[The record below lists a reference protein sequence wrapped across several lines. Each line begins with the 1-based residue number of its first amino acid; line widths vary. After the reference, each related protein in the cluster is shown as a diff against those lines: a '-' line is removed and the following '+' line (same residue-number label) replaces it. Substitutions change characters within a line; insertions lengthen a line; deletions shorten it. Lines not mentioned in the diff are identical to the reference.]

1 MKSKYEKDIL
11 PFIKDFDIFINFI
24 LEKNPNLTNKTQV
37 LGKNDCFEL
46 NSQLHF
52 QRTAIKAS
60 YTQDQYVAI
69 DLFFKLSVK
78 SNLFLMQIN
87 SKNKFE
93 LIKTVCLEEFLD
105 LNIYEKYVF
114 LLESFWSKYEF
125 VEELENDI
133 YDFSEIIYV
142 ISRTNCENTIL
153 KSDVK
158 YCRSLFSYY
167 SKFAKILNIM
177 GICELEFIDNVK
189 SKYDD
194 SIKSIT
200 PTACGTEICKVL
212 INKTLDYLNTEIY
225 YIDMI
230 KERWKVKDVKVKKT
244 FFELISKVFE
254 PKLIEKTINS
264 NVQINRKG
272 TYILKV
278 SLDKNLWRIVKLSH
292 NTKLHKL
299 HLIIQEAF
307 DFDNDHMYAFYTG
320 TSYKNRK
327 EFYCANPLGESNE
340 YEDLT
345 VEDAEIYKGQK
356 FMYLFDFGDMWKFE
370 IQVIDFIENEE
381 TDLFPQIIESKGK
394 SPEQYNEVW

>member
-1 MKSKYEKDIL
+1 MIL
-11 PFIKDFDIFINFI
+11 
-24 LEKNPNLTNKTQV
+24 LS
-37 LGKNDCFEL
+37 
-46 NSQLHF
+46 NSQLYF
-52 QRTAIKAS
+52 QRIAIKAS

-69 DLFFKLSVK
+69 DLFFKLAVK

-93 LIKTVCLEEFLD
+93 LIKTVCLDEFLN

-125 VEELENDI
+125 DEELENDI
-133 YDFSEIIYV
+133 YEFSEIIYV

-167 SKFAKILNIM
+167 SKFTRILKIM

-194 SIKSIT
+194 SIKSIM

-230 KERWKVKDVKVKKT
+230 KERWKIKNVKKEYRFT
-244 FFELISKVFE
+244 
-254 PKLIEKTINS
+254 
-264 NVQINRKG
+264 RKR
-272 TYILKV
+272 
-278 SLDKNLWRIVKLSH
+278 S
-292 NTKLHKL
+292 
-299 HLIIQEAF
+299 
-307 DFDNDHMYAFYTG
+307 
-320 TSYKNRK
+320 
-327 EFYCANPLGESNE
+327 
-340 YEDLT
+340 
-345 VEDAEIYKGQK
+345 
-356 FMYLFDFGDMWKFE
+356 
-370 IQVIDFIENEE
+370 
-381 TDLFPQIIESKGK
+381 
-394 SPEQYNEVW
+394 

>member
-11 PFIKDFDIFINFI
+11 PFIKDFDTFINFI
-24 LEKNPNLTNKTQV
+24 LEKNPNLTSKTQV

-46 NSQLHF
+46 NSQLYF
-52 QRTAIKAS
+52 QRTALKAS
-60 YTQDQYVAI
+60 YTQDQYVSI
-69 DLFFKLSVK
+69 DLFFKLAVK

-93 LIKTVCLEEFLD
+93 LIKTVCLEEFLN

-125 VEELENDI
+125 DEELENDI
-133 YDFSEIIYV
+133 YEFSEIIYV
-142 ISRTNCENTIL
+142 ISRTNFENKIL

-158 YCRSLFSYY
+158 CCRSLFSYY
-167 SKFAKILNIM
+167 SKFTKILKIM

-194 SIKSIT
+194 SIKSIM

-264 NVQINRKG
+264 NVQIKRKG
-272 TYILKV
+272 IYILKV
-278 SLDKNLWRIVKLSH
+278 LLDKNLWRIVKLSH
-292 NTKLHKL
+292 NTELHEL
-299 HLIIQEAF
+299 HLIIQKAF
-307 DFDNDHMYAFYTG
+307 DFDNNHMYAFYTG

>member
-78 SNLFLMQIN
+78 SNLFFMQIN

-105 LNIYEKYVF
+105 LNIYEKYLF

-125 VEELENDI
+125 NEELENDI
-133 YDFSEIIYV
+133 YEFSEIIYV
-142 ISRTNCENTIL
+142 ISRTNFENKIL

-264 NVQINRKG
+264 NVQIKRKG
-272 TYILKV
+272 IYILKV
-278 SLDKNLWRIVKLSH
+278 LLDKNLWRIIKLSH

-299 HLIIQEAF
+299 HLIIQNAF

>member
-105 LNIYEKYVF
+105 LNIYEKYLF

-125 VEELENDI
+125 NEELENDI
-133 YDFSEIIYV
+133 YEFYEIIYV
-142 ISRTNCENTIL
+142 ISRTNFENKIL

-272 TYILKV
+272 IYILKV
-278 SLDKNLWRIVKLSH
+278 LLDKNLWRIIKLSH

-299 HLIIQEAF
+299 HLIIQNAF